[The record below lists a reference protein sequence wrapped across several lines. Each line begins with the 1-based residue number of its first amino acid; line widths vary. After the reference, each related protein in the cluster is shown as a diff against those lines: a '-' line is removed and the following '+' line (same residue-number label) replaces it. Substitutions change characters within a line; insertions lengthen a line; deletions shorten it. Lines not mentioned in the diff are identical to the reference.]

1 MATSI
6 APKAEKLSFT
16 KSVISIA
23 SLEAAI
29 TIGWLAYEKYQ
40 PQLLLKFSFVEF
52 AGLLLV
58 AQGILGAIFHP
69 LSGKWADKAFHEK
82 GTKFPIIISGAAF
95 AAIIFVAVSIALN
108 TNPASPLK
116 WILPV
121 LVILWLAA
129 MATFHSP
136 AISLVESFTPI
147 HKFPRVAAILT
158 MVFGL
163 IYTIEPFLIQ
173 ILDTLG
179 LTPTFILGGLLVI
192 STAYSI
198 KTISISPPTEEDK
211 KIMAKEELGVDSKK
225 DLFLTGFF
233 VGIFKMLMLF
243 FVPAIWVKYKF
254 FGETEKIFFSDPDYL
269 QSAMLMFSA
278 LLAIPASKFVEKQG
292 SYKSLV
298 WGCIAAFV
306 VILPALFIKGQTFSI
321 IMLLLMGLVYSLL
334 SVASLP
340 YILNRAKTGQ
350 TGYSIGLYYGG
361 TALATAIVLL
371 VLLNMGIS
379 VN

>member
-6 APKAEKLSFT
+6 TQQTYKASFT
-16 KSVISIA
+16 KSIISIA

-29 TIGWLAYEKYQ
+29 TIGWMAYEKYQ
-40 PQLLLKFSFVEF
+40 PQLLLKFGFVEF

-58 AQGILGAIFHP
+58 AQGVLGAIFHP
-69 LSGKWADKAFHEK
+69 LSGKWADKAFREK
-82 GTKFPIIISGAAF
+82 GTKLPVIISGAAF
-95 AAIIFVAVSIALN
+95 AAVIFVSVSIALN
-108 TNPASPLK
+108 TNPQSPLK
-116 WILPV
+116 WILPI

-136 AISLVESFTPI
+136 AISLVENFTPV
-147 HKFPRVAAILT
+147 HKFPQVAAILT

-179 LTPTFILGGLLVI
+179 LTPTFILGGILVI
-192 STAYSI
+192 STAYAL
-198 KTISISPPTEEDK
+198 KNISLTPPSEEDK
-211 KIMAKEELGVDSKK
+211 KLMEKTQLTKESKR

-233 VGIFKMLMLF
+233 VGVFKMMMLF

-254 FGETEKIFFSDPDYL
+254 FGYTEKVFFQDPDYL
-269 QSAMLMFSA
+269 QSFMLMFSA
-278 LLAIPASKFVEKQG
+278 LLAIPVSKVVEKEG
-292 SYKSLV
+292 AYKSIIY
-298 WGCIAAFV
+298 GCIAAFV
-306 VILPALFIKGQTFSI
+306 IILPALFLKGRVI
-321 IMLLLMGLVYSLL
+321 AIVLLILMGAVYSFL

-340 YILNRAKTGQ
+340 YILGKAKTGQ

-361 TALATAIVLL
+361 LALATAVVLL
-371 VLLNMGIS
+371 ALLAMEVS

>member
-1 MATSI
+1 METSI
-6 APKAEKLSFT
+6 APKAQKLSFT
-16 KSVISIA
+16 KSIISIA
-23 SLEAAI
+23 ALEAAI

-69 LSGKWADKAFHEK
+69 ISGKWADKAFRER
-82 GTKFPIIISGAAF
+82 GSKFSVIISGAAF
-95 AAIIFVAVSIALN
+95 AAVIFVAVSVALN

-136 AISLVESFTPI
+136 AISLIENFTPV
-147 HKFPRVAAILT
+147 HKFPQVAAILT

-173 ILDTLG
+173 ILNTLG
-179 LTPTFILGGLLVI
+179 LTITFILGGVLVI
-192 STAYSI
+192 SAAYAI
-198 KTISISPPTEEDK
+198 KTVSITPPTEEDK
-211 KIMAKEELGVDSKK
+211 KIMAKEELAMDSKK

-233 VGIFKMLMLF
+233 VGLFKMMMLF
-243 FVPAIWVKYKF
+243 FVPAVWVKHKF
-254 FGETEKIFFSDPDYL
+254 FGATEKVFFSDPDYL

-278 LLAIPASKFVEKQG
+278 LLAIPVSKIVEKQG
-292 SYKSLV
+292 SYKSLI
-298 WGCIAAFV
+298 WGCIIAFAI
-306 VILPALFIKGQTFSI
+306 ILPALFIKGQTFSI

-361 TALATAIVLL
+361 TALATAVILL
-371 VLLNMGIS
+371 ILLNMGIS